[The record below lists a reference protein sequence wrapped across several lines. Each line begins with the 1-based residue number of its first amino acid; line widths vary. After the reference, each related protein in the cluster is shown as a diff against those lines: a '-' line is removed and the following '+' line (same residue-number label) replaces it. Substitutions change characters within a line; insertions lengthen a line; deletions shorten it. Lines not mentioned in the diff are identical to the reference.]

1 VLLVEEE
8 IEESEG
14 ERKNGASKRFGGR
27 KSHELDEKGKGAT
40 QNEHGARDRKRIPF
54 HAGKHR

>member
-14 ERKNGASKRFGGR
+14 ERKNGASKRFGG
-27 KSHELDEKGKGAT
+27 EKVT
-40 QNEHGARDRKRIPF
+40 S
-54 HAGKHR
+54 